1 MTEDEWRGGL
11 APHYDFMLPGPPD
24 DPAMRESVSIW
35 LLEENG
41 AFALP
46 RVGIEAVGASWDSHR
61 LDMNAAFPGGRVLVE
76 TGGTYPSHSPL
87 AADGSPRVLGSGPLR
102 FEVIEPYRR
111 WRISYD
117 GTPVETTSAA
127 MAKGAVDR
135 SRKTPLAFSAE
146 IEMVT
151 PCWVQ
156 DNTPERLVGKSAR
169 EMDDARSMG
178 LGYRM
183 EHQFRGTGTLTL
195 DGETREFTAVGN
207 RIHRQSV
214 RPLDGF
220 RGHVWQAAVFPDGR
234 AFGYIAYPPAE
245 DGSTYNEG
253 YVFIDGTMRPAT
265 ATAMP
270 WLDAAAL
277 TSEGQVNSFE
287 LAWDGG
293 SARIAGKGMLNTFKV
308 MGEGEMAGFALN
320 QGAARYTWDGQE
332 AIGMIERSTWLN
344 KLG

>member
-1 MTEDEWRGGL
+1 MTEEEWRGGL
-11 APHYDFMLPGPPD
+11 APHYDFMLPGKPD
-24 DPAMRESVSIW
+24 DPAMRESASIW
-35 LLEENG
+35 LFEENG

-46 RVGIEAVGASWDSHR
+46 RVGIEAMGSSWESHR
-61 LDMNAAFPGGRVLVE
+61 VDMNASFPGGRVLVE
-76 TGGTYPSHSPL
+76 TGGVHASHSPI
-87 AADGSPRVLGSGPLR
+87 AADGQPRILGSGPLR

-117 GTPVETTSAA
+117 GVPVATTSEA
-127 MAKGAVDR
+127 MTKGVIDR
-135 SRKTPLAFSAE
+135 SRTTPLKWDVE

-156 DNTPERLVGKSAR
+156 DNTPERLIGKSER

-195 DGETREFTAVGN
+195 DGETRSFKAVGN

-234 AFGYIAYPPAE
+234 AFGYIAYPPGE

-253 YVFIDGTMRPAT
+253 YVFIDGKLHAAT
-265 ATAMP
+265 ASVIP
-270 WLDAAAL
+270 WLDSAAL
-277 TSEGQVNSFE
+277 TGEGQDNSLE
-287 LAWDGG
+287 INWQGG
-293 SARIAGKGMLNTFKV
+293 SARIAGRGMLNTFKV
-308 MGEGEMAGFALN
+308 MHEGEMAGFALN
-320 QGAARYTWDGQE
+320 QGSTHYDWDGSQ

-344 KLG
+344 KL

>member
-1 MTEDEWRGGL
+1 MDDETWRGGL
-11 APHYDFMLPGPPD
+11 APHYDFMLPSKPD
-24 DPAMRESVSIW
+24 DPAMRESASIW
-35 LLEENG
+35 LFEESG

-46 RVGIEAVGASWDSHR
+46 RVGIEAMGSSWDSHR
-61 LDMNAAFPGGRVLVE
+61 VDMNASFPGGRVLVE
-76 TGGTYPSHSPL
+76 TGGMHASHSPI
-87 AADGSPRVLGSGPLR
+87 AADGTPRILGSGPLR

-117 GTPVETTSAA
+117 GMPVETTSEA
-127 MAKGAVDR
+127 MTKGVIDR
-135 SRKTPLAFSAE
+135 SRTTPLKWDVE

-156 DNTPERLVGKSAR
+156 DNTPERLIGKSER

-183 EHQFRGTGTLTL
+183 EHLFRGTGTLTL
-195 DGETREFTAVGN
+195 DGETREFKAVGN

-214 RPLDGF
+214 RPLEGF

-253 YVFIDGTMRPAT
+253 YVFMGGKMHEAT
-265 ATAMP
+265 ATKIA
-270 WLDAAAL
+270 WLNAERL
-277 TSEGQVNSFE
+277 TTEGQDNDLE
-287 LAWDGG
+287 IAWEGG
-293 SARIAGKGMLNTFKV
+293 SAKIAGQGLLNTFKV
-308 MGEGEMAGFALN
+308 MSEGEMAGFALN
-320 QGAARYTWDGQE
+320 QGTSRYTWDGQE
-332 AIGMIERSTWLN
+332 AMGMIERSTWLN
-344 KLG
+344 KM

>member
-1 MTEDEWRGGL
+1 MDEETWRGGL

-24 DPAMRESVSIW
+24 DPAMRESASIW
-35 LLEENG
+35 LFEENG

-46 RVGIEAVGASWDSHR
+46 RVGIEAMGTNWASHR
-61 LDMNAAFPGGRVLVE
+61 VDMNAAFPGGRVLVE
-76 TGGTYPSHSPL
+76 TGGMHTSHAAV
-87 AADGSPRVLGSGPLR
+87 AADGRPRILGSGPLR

-111 WRISYD
+111 WRVSYD
-117 GTPVETTSAA
+117 GAPVETTSEA
-127 MAKGAVDR
+127 MTKGAIDR
-135 SRKTPLAFSAE
+135 SRTTQLKWNVE

-156 DNTPERLVGKSAR
+156 DNTPERLVGKSER

-183 EHQFRGTGTLTL
+183 EHQFRGIGTLIL
-195 DGETREFTAVGN
+195 DGETRQFKALGN

-234 AFGYIAYPPAE
+234 AFGYIAYPPGE

-253 YVFIDGTMRPAT
+253 YVYIGGKMHAAT
-265 ATAMP
+265 ATAIP
-270 WLDAAAL
+270 WLAAASL
-277 TSEGQVNSFE
+277 TTEGQDNSLE

-293 SARIAGKGMLNTFKV
+293 SARIAGQGMLNTFKV
-308 MGEGEMAGFALN
+308 MSEGEMAGFALN
-320 QGAARYTWDGQE
+320 QGSTRYSWDGEQ

-344 KLG
+344 QL

>member
-24 DPAMRESVSIW
+24 DPAMRESASIW
-35 LLEENG
+35 LFEENG

-46 RVGIEAVGASWDSHR
+46 RVGIEAMGNNWGNHR
-61 LDMNAAFPGGRVLVE
+61 VDMNASFPGGRVLVE
-76 TGGTYPSHSPL
+76 TGGMHVSHSPL
-87 AADGSPRVLGSGPLR
+87 DAAGNPRILGSGPLR
-102 FEVIEPYRR
+102 FEVIEPYKR

-117 GTPVETTSAA
+117 GLPVETTSEA
-127 MAKGAVDR
+127 MTKGAIDA
-135 SRKTPLAFSAE
+135 SQTTPLKWDVE

-156 DNTPERLVGKSAR
+156 DNTPERLVGKSER

-183 EHQFRGTGTLTL
+183 EHQFRGSGTMTL
-195 DGETREFTAVGN
+195 DGETRPFKAVGN

-234 AFGYIAYPPAE
+234 AFAYIAYPPGE

-253 YVFIDGTMRPAT
+253 YVFVDGRMHAAT
-265 ATAMP
+265 AGTIP
-270 WLDAAAL
+270 WLTAESLA
-277 TSEGQVNSFE
+277 SEGQDNSLE
-287 LAWDGG
+287 INWDGG
-293 SARIAGKGMLNTFKV
+293 SARITGSGMLNTFKV
-308 MGEGEMAGFALN
+308 MHEGEMAGFALN
-320 QGAARYTWDGQE
+320 QGSTRYIWDGQA

-344 KLG
+344 QL